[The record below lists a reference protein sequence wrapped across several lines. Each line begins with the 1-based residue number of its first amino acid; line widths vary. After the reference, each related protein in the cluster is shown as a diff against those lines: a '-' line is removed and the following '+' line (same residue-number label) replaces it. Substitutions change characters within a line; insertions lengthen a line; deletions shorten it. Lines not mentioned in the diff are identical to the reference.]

1 MEIKLATD
9 LFNLEVQKRKY
20 MGRCLVAGLCFW
32 LSLTLVIAE
41 DTANTNKSSLGGLIW
56 SSAKEEGDLLVE
68 NRPQEDSTAATA
80 VVHDPDG
87 FDGGFYSLDS
97 MLQWAIGHSD
107 PAKLKGTAQDVKQL
121 SPSAL
126 KKRQEEIKDLMEKL
140 KMPSDAKLIQ
150 IAIDDL
156 KNSSLSLEDHHR
168 ALQELLVLVEPIDNA
183 NDLNKLGG
191 IAVLI
196 HELNHIDPNARKV
209 AAWILGKAS
218 QNNPIVQK
226 QVLELGALAKL
237 VTMVKSDFVEEA
249 IKALYAISALI
260 RNNLSGQELFYA
272 ESGDSLLQDILS
284 NSSMDI
290 RLKKKAVFLT
300 SDLAETQ
307 LEKADEAEMP
317 FLGDRLFLK
326 SVVDLTHSTD
336 IDLQEKALVALK
348 NLLLLRTTEA
358 QVLREFCGLDVAL
371 QRMRVKLEVLMEEED
386 HRDYAMDV
394 ESLRSQVELIF
405 LEKLGKSMQVPT

>member
-237 VTMVKSDFVEEA
+237 VTM
-249 IKALYAISALI
+249 
-260 RNNLSGQELFYA
+260 ELFYA